1 MTERILKMPRLGETM
16 EEGKIAG
23 WLIKPGERFRRG
35 DAIIEIETDKTV
47 AEYPALGD
55 GILNETLASTG
66 DVLTVGAPLARI
78 DIGLGPD
85 WTAADGDTDAEKPA
99 STDTAQA
106 LETRIGLIETDLEM
120 PRLGETMEE
129 GRIVKWLKT
138 PGEAFTRGEAIIEI
152 ETDKTVAEFPA
163 LTDGTLL
170 GILHGEG
177 DMVTVGDAI
186 ARIRIAAPD
195 VPPPTHPAPP
205 QAENIGASPTIGMH
219 QPQRPVAPTDSGH
232 GPVRATP
239 LARRLARQNG
249 LNIRQL
255 MGTGRRARIEEAD
268 VLAAIGGAATRPA
281 TTTATQGALFAD
293 LPRGRMAY
301 LDNQSGT
308 DKPILL
314 LHGFAG
320 DRTAWA
326 AVAAGLRRA
335 GRRVLIPD
343 LPAHGLTK
351 IDAASV
357 DDLSTDLGTFLDQ
370 VASRQ
375 SVQIVAHSL
384 GAVAAI
390 DLASALPGRVS
401 GLDLI
406 TPAGLGLEIDAD
418 FIFGMANAKA
428 PGEIAHLLRRLT
440 VNRLELSP
448 AALGELAQD
457 LARGRLVTLADSI
470 VGSAGQTVD
479 RLGRLNK
486 LAEAIPVRILAGIE
500 DRIIPWR
507 HAMSV
512 SPRVALHLF
521 SRSGHMP
528 QWDQPGDVIDI
539 ILSGTR

>member
-16 EEGKIAG
+16 EEGKVAG
-23 WLIKPGERFRRG
+23 WLIKPGDRFRRG

-66 DVLTVGAPLARI
+66 DVLVVGAPLARI
-78 DIGLGPD
+78 DIGAGPD
-85 WTAADGDTDAEKPA
+85 WTAADGDTDAEKPPSA
-99 STDTAQA
+99 DTAPA
-106 LETRIGLIETDLEM
+106 LEKNNTGLIETELEM

-129 GRIVKWLKT
+129 GRIVKWLKA

-163 LTDGTLL
+163 LTDGTLVD
-170 GILHGEG
+170 ILHGEG

-186 ARIRIAAPD
+186 ARIRTVASH
-195 VPPPTHPAPP
+195 VPGSTHPAAPSV
-205 QAENIGASPTIGMH
+205 ENIGASPGIGDH
-219 QPQRPVAPTDSGH
+219 QPRAPIDLGH

-249 LNIRQL
+249 LDIRQL
-255 MGTGRRARIEEAD
+255 LGTGRRARIEKAD
-268 VLAAIGGAATRPA
+268 VLAAIGGATIRPA
-281 TTTATQGALFAD
+281 ITAATQDVLFAE
-293 LPRGRMAY
+293 LPRGKMAY
-301 LDNQSGT
+301 LDNRTGT
-308 DKPILL
+308 GKPILL

-320 DRTAWA
+320 DRTTWA
-326 AVAAGLRRA
+326 TVAAGLRRT

-343 LPAHGLTK
+343 LPAHGLTE
-351 IDAASV
+351 IGAASA
-357 DDLSTDLGTFLDQ
+357 DDLSVDLEAFLDR

-390 DLASALPGRVS
+390 DLASALPGRV
-401 GLDLI
+401 GCLDFI

-418 FIFGMANAKA
+418 FIFGMANAKT

-440 VNRLELSP
+440 VGRLELSP

-457 LARGRLVTLADSI
+457 LARGRLVALADSI
-470 VGSAGQTVD
+470 LGPAGQTVD
-479 RLGRLNK
+479 RLGRVNR
-486 LAEAIPVRILAGIE
+486 LAEAIPIRILAGIE

-521 SRSGHMP
+521 ARSGHMP
-528 QWDQPGDVIDI
+528 QWDQPGEVVDI